1 MRDHP
6 TRFETTTEPTNF
18 ARLSK
23 AVCQTL
29 LLLVTIASLTGSA
42 FAKRT
47 DDVVVLVNGD
57 RMTGEIKSLTQG
69 VLSFKSEY
77 MEDSVRLNWQ
87 RVSRIESK
95 DTYLITLTTGD
106 VVTGTLALSPRDN
119 ELAPNFVIHAL
130 TETMSKR
137 QDEVIRILPLEA
149 RFIKRINGSI
159 DYGYS
164 YTSGNT
170 QYNSQLSATAN
181 YREKSTYLAASGNVE
196 FSGQRQ
202 GSRTS
207 RKYADVSYRNYFR
220 QKTFGGAMASF
231 LSSEQQ
237 SLDLRT
243 TLGGIL
249 GRSLLLTERTNIS
262 AYGGVAYTRE
272 HYTLIDLQEPH
283 ASNAEAVLGLDFYT
297 FRFKI
302 TDISSRLIVYP
313 SLTQPGRV
321 RMSLD
326 SNLKIEIFKDFY
338 VGLNLYENFDSRPP
352 NSTVKK
358 NDLGISTSVG
368 WKF

>member
-1 MRDHP
+1 MKLDAMRAQD
-6 TRFETTTEPTNF
+6 
-18 ARLSK
+18 LSSHIWQRGRY
-23 AVCQTL
+23 AFI
-29 LLLVTIASLTGSA
+29 LLLVLATISIPA

-57 RMTGEIKSLTQG
+57 RMTGEIKNLTQG

-106 VVTGTLALSPRDN
+106 VVTGSLALAPSDT
-119 ELAPNFVIHAL
+119 ELSPNFVIHAL
-130 TETMSKR
+130 TGTISMR
-137 QDEVIRILPLEA
+137 QQEVIRILPLEE
-149 RFIKRINGSI
+149 RIIKRINGSI
-159 DYGYS
+159 DYGFS
-164 YTSGNT
+164 YNSGNT

-181 YREKSTYLAASGNVE
+181 YRKESTYLAASGNVQ
-196 FSGQRQ
+196 FSGQKE
-202 GSRTS
+202 GSRTA
-207 RKYADVSYRNYFR
+207 RYYGDLSYRNYFR
-220 QKTFGGAMASF
+220 QKTFGGAMVSL

-243 TLGGIL
+243 TVGGIL

-262 AYGGVAYTRE
+262 AYAGVAYTRE
-272 HYTLIDLQEPH
+272 RYYPVPGLEPR
-283 ASNAEAVLGLDFYT
+283 ASNVEAVIGLDFYT
-297 FRFKI
+297 FRFKT
-302 TDISSRLIVYP
+302 TDISSRLVVYP
-313 SLTQPGRV
+313 SMTEPGRV
-321 RMSLD
+321 RMALD

-352 NSTVKK
+352 VNALK
-358 NDLGISTSVG
+358 NDLGISTSIG